1 MTTAR
6 FGLRRKICQQF
17 TPSRAS
23 CTWNILLP
31 LQKSPDRARMLP
43 NQLTSLPRFSLY
55 LPLTPI
61 HLQQAHFKTILI
73 HLEEKNENSRF
84 TACSGHGNGTHRLP
98 EYGLKRTAFFGR

>member
-31 LQKSPDRARMLP
+31 LQKSPDRARMLRNP
-43 NQLTSLPRFSLY
+43 LARLPYFSLY
-55 LPLTPI
+55 LTRAPV
-61 HLQQAHFKTILI
+61 HLPEAHFL
-73 HLEEKNENSRF
+73 R
-84 TACSGHGNGTHRLP
+84 
-98 EYGLKRTAFFGR
+98 